1 MSYNLSELQSQEEAC
16 NRQLG
21 LMANTWVFTANCLET
36 RTVLADLQLVFIYFS
51 LPENI
56 NPYFPITFLS
66 F

>member
-1 MSYNLSELQSQEEAC
+1 MSYSLSVLQSQEEAC

-21 LMANTWVFTANCLET
+21 PTTNTWVFTANCLET
-36 RTVLADLQLVFIYFS
+36 QTVLADLQLLFIYFS

-56 NPYFPITFLS
+56 NPYFPITFLI